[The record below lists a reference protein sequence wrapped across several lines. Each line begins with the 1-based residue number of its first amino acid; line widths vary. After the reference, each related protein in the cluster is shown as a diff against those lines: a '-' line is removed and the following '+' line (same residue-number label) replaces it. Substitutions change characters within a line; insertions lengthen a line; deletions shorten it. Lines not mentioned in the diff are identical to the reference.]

1 MSSSV
6 LSFRVEA
13 ELVNQLDQLAKV
25 TDRNREYHLKRALA
39 RYVDSE
45 LGYFRLVTEG
55 IADAEAGN
63 LIDLDAVKSKWV
75 THAENRINQKGGK
88 QSRPCL

>member
-1 MSSSV
+1 MTSSV
-6 LSFRVEA
+6 LSFSVET
-13 ELVNQLDQLAKV
+13 ELVNQLDHLAEA
-25 TDRNREYHLKRALA
+25 TDQNREYHLKRALA

-45 LGYFRLVTEG
+45 LRYFRALTEG

-63 LIDLDAVKSKWV
+63 LIDLDAVKAKWV

-88 QSRPCL
+88 QS